1 MGPPG
6 CGRSTLLDALSGNNK
21 VFFESNNLKVLLEA
35 VYNSAQLQLP
45 DSMSKL
51 KKKDKVETT
60 IKEMGLQDAV
70 DTRIGGWGVK
80 GISGGQKRRVSICIE
95 ILTRPKL
102 LFLDE
107 PTSGLDS
114 AASYYVMSKIASL
127 GQRDGIGRTI
137 IASIHQ
143 PNNEVFQLFQN
154 PCLLSSGRTIYFDP
168 PSAANEDVEQGL
180 AGAKSTKEA
189 IEILLSSYK
198 SSERY
203 EQLRKQVAEIHK
215 PDHGEL
221 EMKRSHASFLTQC
234 SVLLR
239 RYFVNMYHDLGYY
252 WLRIAIYITLGRLGS
267 NIRQRG
273 EILINGR
280 KQALDIG
287 SILFSLLKA
296 FKIELK
302 SFFAYVTQ
310 DDTLVMT
317 LTVREA
323 VYYSAQLQLPDSM
336 SKSEKERAETAVKE
350 MGLQDAVNT
359 RIGGW
364 GVKGISG
371 AQKRVVRICIELLTH
386 PKLLFLDEPTSGI
399 DSAASYYVM
408 SRIASL
414 GQRDGIRR
422 TIIASIHQPSSEVFQ
437 LFHNLCHLS
446 SGRTVYFGPASAAV
460 EVMVSRPIHQNPS
473 DHYLKTI
480 NKDFQQDV
488 EQGLAGAISTDEAI
502 EILLSSRVQKLA
514 EICKQECGELETR
527 RSHASFLTQCF
538 VLTRSF
544 VNMNRD
550 LGYYWLRLIIYI
562 AIDLGL
568 GLVFFNVGRRYASIQ
583 VREYQK
589 NSGTGET
596 IDNTVQTSE
605 NRTSIS

>member
-1 MGPPG
+1 
-6 CGRSTLLDALSGNNK
+6 
-21 VFFESNNLKVLLEA
+21 
-35 VYNSAQLQLP
+35 
-45 DSMSKL
+45 
-51 KKKDKVETT
+51 
-60 IKEMGLQDAV
+60 
-70 DTRIGGWGVK
+70 
-80 GISGGQKRRVSICIE
+80 
-95 ILTRPKL
+95 
-102 LFLDE
+102 
-107 PTSGLDS
+107 
-114 AASYYVMSKIASL
+114 
-127 GQRDGIGRTI
+127 
-137 IASIHQ
+137 
-143 PNNEVFQLFQN
+143 
-154 PCLLSSGRTIYFDP
+154 
-168 PSAANEDVEQGL
+168 
-180 AGAKSTKEA
+180 
-189 IEILLSSYK
+189 
-198 SSERY
+198 
-203 EQLRKQVAEIHK
+203 
-215 PDHGEL
+215 
-221 EMKRSHASFLTQC
+221 
-234 SVLLR
+234 
-239 RYFVNMYHDLGYY
+239 
-252 WLRIAIYITLGRLGS
+252 
-267 NIRQRG
+267 
-273 EILINGR
+273 
-280 KQALDIG
+280 
-287 SILFSLLKA
+287 
-296 FKIELK
+296 
-302 SFFAYVTQ
+302 
-310 DDTLVMT
+310 MT

-460 EVMVSRPIHQNPS
+460 E
-473 DHYLKTI
+473 
-480 NKDFQQDV
+480 
-488 EQGLAGAISTDEAI
+488 
-502 EILLSSRVQKLA
+502 
-514 EICKQECGELETR
+514 ECGELETR